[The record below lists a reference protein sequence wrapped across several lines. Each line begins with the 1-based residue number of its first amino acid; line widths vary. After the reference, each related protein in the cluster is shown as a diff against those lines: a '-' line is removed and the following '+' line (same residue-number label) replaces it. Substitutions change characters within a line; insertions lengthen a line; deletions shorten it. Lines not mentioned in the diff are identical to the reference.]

1 MKKSKVLILHES
13 ESTKISLEEL
23 GLHLLQ
29 DYDFEF
35 LNILDYLKSNFKIYD
50 FIVFDSYN
58 DYVFEYFKEKAD
70 RIIVSVN
77 ILKEERPSDY
87 IKRGAGNFLLKP
99 YSLKEIRL
107 VLDQLK
113 ENLLIKEEAEENRL
127 KFYTLLDNIPYMAWF
142 KNKDSEYMIVNNEFK
157 EHCGKDF
164 ETIRGKGD
172 QFVWDGMIGENC
184 RQYDLK
190 VMTERKQLVFDEII
204 PGKKGYKQF
213 NIYKVPVVDRKNNI
227 LGTMGIA
234 KDITDLKNKDVKF
247 DILLENMPFAVFT
260 KNRNGDIIQNNSTFY
275 KLTDVNRFSYISL
288 KEEDFLGKE
297 HKESIEIEDKDVI
310 HNKSNIS
317 LVRTLKTKNGEKIV
331 EVFKSPIIDISGEV
345 IGIVCTM
352 RDVTEM
358 KSQEAKIKR
367 MAYTDSLTG
376 LANRRGLYNYVESQ
390 LVRKYSDVTIM
401 FMDLDNFKSL
411 NDSFGHQH
419 GDKILI
425 EFGEDL
431 QTICKDGFVSRI
443 GGDEFV
449 IVWEGKMNKELATD
463 MAEKILNLLSGK
475 KRKFNK
481 LSASIGI
488 VTGNTG
494 EETIDNFLTK
504 GDLALYKA
512 KDQGKNQYVFYNR
525 DLDKKRCLNEEI
537 EQDLRNALDKN
548 ELELHY
554 QPQYTCSKELV
565 GLEALLRWN
574 NDKYR
579 KVPIVDII
587 NIMEKSTL
595 IDEIGKFIIKSAF
608 SFTKKINENR
618 EKKVI
623 VSVNISAVQI
633 MKHNFVRTIKK
644 IIDETGVEPNT
655 VGIEITETVLLQ
667 NIEENILKIKEL
679 KDIGIKIS
687 LDDFGTGYSS
697 FSYLVKIPLS
707 NIKIDKSFIW
717 GMKDS
722 EEYRTLVK
730 LCIDTA
736 HALNLKVVAEGVE
749 TVEDLGL
756 LKYMKA
762 DFIQGY
768 LFSKPLPKHIIE
780 ATVLQ

>member
-13 ESTKISLEEL
+13 ENTKIALEEL

-29 DYDFEF
+29 DYSFDF
-35 LNILDYLKSNFKIYD
+35 LNIIDYLRVDSKQYD
-50 FIVFDSYN
+50 FIIVDSYN
-58 DYVFEYFKEKAD
+58 DYIFEYFKNKTN
-70 RIIVSVN
+70 RIIVTVN
-77 ILKEERPSDY
+77 IMKEERPSDY
-87 IKRGAGNFLLKP
+87 IKRGAENFILKP
-99 YSLKEIRL
+99 YSIKEIRL
-107 VLDQLK
+107 ILDKLK
-113 ENLLIKEEAEENRL
+113 ETLSIKEEAEENKL

-142 KNKDSEYMIVNNEFK
+142 KNKNSEYMIVNNEFK

-164 ETIRGKGD
+164 ETIRGRDD

-190 VMTERKQLVFDEII
+190 VMTERKQLIFDEII

-213 NIYKVPVVDRKNNI
+213 NIYKVPVVDGRDNI

-234 KDITDLKNKDVKF
+234 RDITDLKNKDVKF

-260 KNRNGDIIQNNSTFY
+260 KNRKGEIIQSNSTFY
-275 KLTDVNRFSYISL
+275 KLTNINEMSHLILR
-288 KEEDFLGKE
+288 EEDFLGK
-297 HKESIEIEDKDVI
+297 KYCESIAIEDKDVI
-310 HNKSNIS
+310 YNKNNIN
-317 LVRTLKTKNGEKIV
+317 LVRSLRTSLGERIL

-345 IGIVCTM
+345 IGIICTM
-352 RDVTEM
+352 RDVTEV
-358 KSQEAKIKR
+358 KSQEARIKR

-376 LANRRGLYNYVESQ
+376 LANRRGLYNYVETNLTS
-390 LVRKYSDVTIM
+390 KDADATIM
-401 FMDLDNFKSL
+401 FMDLDNFKYL
-411 NDSFGHQH
+411 NDNYGHQH
-419 GDKILI
+419 GDEILI

-431 QTICKDGFVSRI
+431 QRICECGFVSRI

-449 IVWEGKMNKELATD
+449 IVWEGKMGRETATEI
-463 MAEKILNLLSGK
+463 AEKILNLLNGK
-475 KRKFNK
+475 KMKFSK

-537 EQDLRNALDKN
+537 EQDLRNALDRE
-548 ELELHY
+548 ELELYY
-554 QPQYTCSKELV
+554 QPQYTCSNELI

-579 KVPIVDII
+579 KVPIIEII
-587 NIMEKSTL
+587 NIMEKSVL
-595 IDEIGKFIIKSAF
+595 IDEIGKFITRSAF
-608 SFTKKINENR
+608 SFAKKINENR
-618 EKKVI
+618 EDKII
-623 VSVNISAVQI
+623 VSVNISAIQI
-633 MKHNFVRTIKK
+633 MKHNFVRSMKK
-644 IIDETGVEPNT
+644 IISEIDVDPSC

-667 NIEENILKIKEL
+667 NINENILKIKEL
-679 KDIGIKIS
+679 KDIGVKIS

-697 FSYLVKIPLS
+697 FSYLVKIPLT

-749 TVEDLGL
+749 TTEDLCL

-762 DFIQGY
+762 DYIQGY
-768 LFSKPLPKHIIE
+768 LFSRPLPKKEIE
-780 ATVLQ
+780 EMIL

>member
-1 MKKSKVLILHES
+1 MEKSKVLILHES
-13 ESTKISLEEL
+13 ASARTSLEQL
-23 GLHLLQ
+23 GLYLLQ
-29 DYDFEF
+29 EYDFEF
-35 LNILDYLKSNFKIYD
+35 LNILDYLKVNFKIYD

-58 DYVFEYFKEKAD
+58 EYVFEYFKEKVD

-87 IKRGAGNFLLKP
+87 IKRGADNFLLKP

-107 VLDQLK
+107 VFDQLK
-113 ENLLIKEEAEENRL
+113 EKLLVKEEAEESKL

-142 KNKDSEYMIVNNEFK
+142 KNKESEYMLVNNEFR

-164 ETIRGKGD
+164 ETIKGRD
-172 QFVWDGMIGENC
+172 DYFVWDGMIGENC
-184 RQYDLK
+184 RQYDLR
-190 VMTERKQLVFDEII
+190 VMTERKRLIFDEII

-260 KNRNGDIIQNNSTFY
+260 KNRTGDIIQSNSMLY
-275 KLTDVNRFSYISL
+275 KLTSVNKSSYLLL
-288 KEEDFLGKE
+288 KEEHLLGDEYK
-297 HKESIEIEDKDVI
+297 KSIEIEDNDVI
-310 HNKSNIS
+310 HNKTDIA

-331 EVFKSPIIDISGEV
+331 EVFKSPIIDIFGEV
-345 IGIVCTM
+345 IGIICTM
-352 RDVTEM
+352 RDVTEI
-358 KSQEAKIKR
+358 KNQEAKIKE

-376 LANRRGLYNYVESQ
+376 LANRRGLYNYVESY
-390 LVRKYSDVTIM
+390 LIRKYADVTIM

-419 GDKILI
+419 GDRILI

-449 IVWEGKMNKELATD
+449 IVWEGRMNKEIATE

-481 LSASIGI
+481 ISASIGI
-488 VTGNTG
+488 VTGNTD

-512 KDQGKNQYVFYNR
+512 KDQGKNQYVFYNQ

-537 EQDLRNALDKN
+537 EQDLRNALDRN
-548 ELELHY
+548 ELELYY
-554 QPQYTCSKELV
+554 QPQYTCDKELM

-574 NDKYR
+574 SDKY
-579 KVPIVDII
+579 KKIPIVDII

-608 SFTKKINENR
+608 LFAKKINSNR
-618 EKKVI
+618 DKKII

-633 MKHNFVRTIKK
+633 MKHSFVRTIKK
-644 IIDETGVEPNT
+644 IISETDVNPNCI
-655 VGIEITETVLLQ
+655 GIEITETVLLQ
-667 NIEENILKIKEL
+667 NIEENILKIKKL

-697 FSYLVKIPLS
+697 FNYLVKIPLS

-736 HALNLKVVAEGVE
+736 HALNLKVIAEGVE
-749 TVEDLGL
+749 AVEDLEL
-756 LKYMKA
+756 LKFMKV
-762 DFIQGY
+762 DYIQGY
-768 LFSKPLPKHIIE
+768 FFCKPLPKDIIE
-780 ATVLQ
+780 KIMVR

>member
-234 KDITDLKNKDVKF
+234 KDITDVKNKDVKF

-554 QPQYTCSKELV
+554 QPQYTCSKELI

>member
-288 KEEDFLGKE
+288 KEEDFLGEE
-297 HKESIEIEDKDVI
+297 HRESIEIEDKDVI
-310 HNKSNIS
+310 HNKNNIS

-554 QPQYTCSKELV
+554 QPQYTCNKELI

-595 IDEIGKFIIKSAF
+595 IDEIGRFIIKSAF

-697 FSYLVKIPLS
+697 FSYLV
-707 NIKIDKSFIW
+707 
-717 GMKDS
+717 
-722 EEYRTLVK
+722 
-730 LCIDTA
+730 
-736 HALNLKVVAEGVE
+736 
-749 TVEDLGL
+749 
-756 LKYMKA
+756 
-762 DFIQGY
+762 
-768 LFSKPLPKHIIE
+768 
-780 ATVLQ
+780 

>member
-390 LVRKYSDVTIM
+390 LVKKYSDVTIM

-431 QTICKDGFVSRI
+431 QTICRDGFVSRI

-449 IVWEGKMNKELATD
+449 IVWEGKMIKELATD

-537 EQDLRNALDKN
+537 EQDLRNALDKD

-608 SFTKKINENR
+608 SFAKKINNNR

-667 NIEENILKIKEL
+667 NIGENILKIKEL

>member
-554 QPQYTCSKELV
+554 QPQYTCSKELI

>member
-1 MKKSKVLILHES
+1 MKKSKVLIIHES

-29 DYDFEF
+29 DYEFEF
-35 LNILDYLKSNFKIYD
+35 SNIIDYLKTNFKIYD
-50 FIVFDSYN
+50 FIIFDSYN
-58 DYVFEYFKEKAD
+58 DYLFESLRERLD

-87 IKRGAGNFLLKP
+87 IKRGAQNFLLKP

-113 ENLLIKEEAEENRL
+113 NNLSIKWEAEDNKL

-142 KNKDSEYMIVNNEFK
+142 KNQESEYMIVNNEFK

-164 ETIRGKGD
+164 DTIRGKGD

-190 VMTERKQLVFDEII
+190 VMTERKRLVFDEII

-260 KNRNGDIIQNNSTFY
+260 KNRSGGIIQNNSTFH
-275 KLTDVNRFSYISL
+275 KLTEINRYSYISL
-288 KEEDFLGKE
+288 KEENFLGEE
-297 HKESIEIEDKDVI
+297 HRESIEIEDKDVI
-310 HNKSNIS
+310 YNKSSIA
-317 LVRTLKTKNGEKIV
+317 LVRTLKTKSGEKIV
-331 EVFKSPIIDISGEV
+331 EFFKSPIIDISGEV

-352 RDVTEM
+352 RDVTEV
-358 KSQEAKIKR
+358 KSQEARIKK

-376 LANRRGLYNYVESQ
+376 LANRRGLYDYVENK
-390 LVRKYSDVTIM
+390 LVKKYSDATIM

-419 GDKILI
+419 GDQILI
-425 EFGEDL
+425 EFGEEL

-449 IVWEGKMNKELATD
+449 IIWEGKMNKEFATEI
-463 MAEKILNLLSGK
+463 AEKILNLLNGK

-488 VTGNTG
+488 VTGNTA

-537 EQDLRNALDKN
+537 EQDLRNALDKDEF
-548 ELELHY
+548 ELYY
-554 QPQYTCSKELV
+554 QPQYTCTKELR

-579 KVPIVDII
+579 KVPILDII
-587 NIMEKSTL
+587 NIMEKSIL
-595 IDEIGKFIIKSAF
+595 IDEIGKFILKSAF
-608 SFTKKINENR
+608 SFAKKINENR
-618 EKKVI
+618 DKKVI

-633 MKHNFVRTIKK
+633 MKHSFVRTVKK
-644 IIDETGVEPNT
+644 VIEETGVDPKNI
-655 VGIEITETVLLQ
+655 GIEITETVLLK

-722 EEYRTLVK
+722 DEYRTLVK

-736 HALNLKVVAEGVE
+736 HALNLRVVAEGVE
-749 TVEDLGL
+749 TEEELGL
-756 LKYMKA
+756 LRYMKA

-768 LFSKPLPKHIIE
+768 LFSKPLPKNVIE
-780 ATVLQ
+780 ETIL

>member
-1 MKKSKVLILHES
+1 MGKSKVLILYES
-13 ESTKISLEEL
+13 ENTRISLEEL
-23 GLHLLQ
+23 GLYLLE
-29 DYDFEF
+29 DYDFDF
-35 LNILDYLKSNFKIYD
+35 LSTIDYLKVDYKIYD
-50 FIVFDSYN
+50 FIVFDNYN
-58 DYVFEYFKEKAD
+58 DYIFEYFKEKTD

-77 ILKEERPSDY
+77 ILKQERPSDY
-87 IKRGAGNFLLKP
+87 IKRGVENFFLKP
-99 YSLKEIRL
+99 YSLKEIRM

-113 ENLLIKEEAEENRL
+113 ENFLIKEEAEENRL
-127 KFYTLLDNIPYMAWF
+127 KFYTLLNNIPYMAWF
-142 KNKDSEYMIVNNEFK
+142 KNKNSEYMIVNNEFK

-164 ETIRGKGD
+164 ETIKGKGD
-172 QFVWDGMIGENC
+172 KFVWDDMIGENC

-213 NIYKVPVVDRKNNI
+213 NIYKVPVVDEKNNI
-227 LGTMGIA
+227 LGTIGIA

-260 KNRNGDIIQNNSTFY
+260 KNRDGDIIQSNSIFY
-275 KLTDVNRFSYISL
+275 ELTDVSRFSCLSL
-288 KEEDFLGKE
+288 KEENFLGEE
-297 HKESIEIEDKDVI
+297 HKESIEIEDEDVI

-317 LVRTLKTKNGEKIV
+317 LVRTLKTKIGEKIV
-331 EVFKSPIIDISGEV
+331 EVFKSPIIDVSGEV

-358 KSQEAKIKR
+358 KSQEARIKK

-390 LVRKYSDVTIM
+390 LIRKYSDVTIM
-401 FMDLDNFKSL
+401 FLDLDNFKSL

-419 GDKILI
+419 GDKILV

-431 QTICKDGFVSRI
+431 QKICRDGFVSRI

-449 IVWEGKMNKELATD
+449 IIWEGKMNKELAVEV
-463 MAEKILNLLSGK
+463 AEKILNHLSGK

-494 EETIDNFLTK
+494 EETIDKFLTK

-512 KDQGKNQYVFYNR
+512 KEQGKNQYVFYNR

-537 EQDLRNALDKN
+537 EQDLRNALDKD
-548 ELELHY
+548 ELELYY

-579 KVPIVDII
+579 KIPIVEII

-595 IDEIGKFIIKSAF
+595 IDEIGAFIIKTAF
-608 SFTKKINENR
+608 SFAKKINENR

-644 IIDETGVEPNT
+644 IITETEVNPSYI
-655 VGIEITETVLLQ
+655 GIEITETVLLQ

-736 HALNLKVVAEGVE
+736 NALNLKVIAEGVE

-756 LKYMKA
+756 LKSMKV

>member
-13 ESTKISLEEL
+13 ERTKISLEEL

-29 DYDFEF
+29 DYNFDF
-35 LNILDYLKSNFKIYD
+35 LNITDYLNINCEIYD
-50 FIVFDSYN
+50 FIIFDTYS
-58 DYVFEYFKEKAD
+58 DHIFENFKEKSD
-70 RIIVSVN
+70 RMIVAVN

-87 IKRGAGNFLLKP
+87 IKRGAQNFILKP

-113 ENLLIKEEAEENRL
+113 DSILIKKEAEENKL

-142 KNKDSEYMIVNNEFK
+142 KNKNSEYMIVNNEFK
-157 EHCGKDF
+157 EHCGKNFD
-164 ETIRGKGD
+164 TIRGKGD

-190 VMTERKQLVFDEII
+190 VMNERKRLVFDEII

-213 NIYKVPVVDRKNNI
+213 NIYKVPVVDKKNNI

-260 KNRNGDIIQNNSTFY
+260 KNRKGEIIKNNSTFY
-275 KLTDVNRFSYISL
+275 KMVDMNKDRTLIV
-288 KEEDFLGKE
+288 KEENFLGEE

-310 HNKSNIS
+310 YNKTNIA
-317 LVRTLKTKNGEKIV
+317 LVRTLKTKLGEKIV

-352 RDVTEM
+352 RDITEM
-358 KSQEAKIKR
+358 KNQESRIKK

-376 LANRRGLYNYVESQ
+376 LANRRGLYSYVENH
-390 LVRKYSDVTIM
+390 LVKKCSDVTIM
-401 FMDLDNFKSL
+401 FMDLDNFKTL
-411 NDSFGHQH
+411 NDNFGHQY

-431 QTICKDGFVSRI
+431 QKICKDGFVSRI

-449 IVWEGKMNKELATD
+449 IIWEEKMNKEYATD
-463 MAEKILNLLSGK
+463 MAEKILNLLNGK
-475 KRKFNK
+475 KQKFNK
-481 LSASIGI
+481 ISASIGI
-488 VTGNTG
+488 VTGNTK
-494 EETIDNFLTK
+494 EEVIDNFLTK

-512 KDQGKNQYVFYNR
+512 KEQGKNQYVFYNR
-525 DLDKKRCLNEEI
+525 DLDKKRCLDKEI
-537 EQDLRNALDKN
+537 EQDLQDALYKN

-554 QPQYTCSKELV
+554 QPQYTCTKELI

-574 NDKYR
+574 NDKYK
-579 KVPIVDII
+579 KVPIVNII
-587 NIMEKSTL
+587 NIMEKSIL

-608 SFTKKINENR
+608 LFAKKINENR
-618 EKKVI
+618 EKKII

-633 MKHNFVRTIKK
+633 MKHSFVRTIKK
-644 IIDETGVEPNT
+644 IIDETGVDPKN

-667 NIEENILKIKEL
+667 NMGENILKIKEL

-697 FSYLVKIPLS
+697 FSYLVKIPLT
-707 NIKIDKSFIW
+707 NIKIDKSFVW

-730 LCIDTA
+730 LCVDTA

-749 TVEDLGL
+749 TEEDLKL
-756 LKYMKA
+756 LQYMKV
-762 DFIQGY
+762 DHIQGY
-768 LFSKPLPKHIIE
+768 LFSKPLPKNIIE
-780 ATVLQ
+780 ETIL

>member
-13 ESTKISLEEL
+13 ENTKIALEEL

-29 DYDFEF
+29 DYSFDF
-35 LNILDYLKSNFKIYD
+35 LNIIDYLRVDSKQYD
-50 FIVFDSYN
+50 FIIVDSYN
-58 DYVFEYFKEKAD
+58 DYIFEYFKNKTN
-70 RIIVSVN
+70 RIIVTVN
-77 ILKEERPSDY
+77 IMKEERPSDY
-87 IKRGAGNFLLKP
+87 IKRGAENFILKP
-99 YSLKEIRL
+99 YSIKEIRL
-107 VLDQLK
+107 ILDKLK
-113 ENLLIKEEAEENRL
+113 ETLSIKEEAEENKL

-142 KNKDSEYMIVNNEFK
+142 KNKNSEYMIVNNEFK

-164 ETIRGKGD
+164 ETIRGRDD

-190 VMTERKQLVFDEII
+190 VMTERKQLIFDEII

-213 NIYKVPVVDRKNNI
+213 NIYKVPVVDGRDNI

-234 KDITDLKNKDVKF
+234 RDITDLKNKDVKF

-260 KNRNGDIIQNNSTFY
+260 KNRKGEIIQSNSTFY
-275 KLTDVNRFSYISL
+275 KLTNINEMSHLILR
-288 KEEDFLGKE
+288 EEDFLGKE
-297 HKESIEIEDKDVI
+297 YCESIAIEDKDVI
-310 HNKSNIS
+310 YNKNNIN
-317 LVRTLKTKNGEKIV
+317 LVRSLRTSLGERIL

-345 IGIVCTM
+345 IGIICTM
-352 RDVTEM
+352 RDVTEV
-358 KSQEAKIKR
+358 KSQEARIKR

-376 LANRRGLYNYVESQ
+376 LANRRGLYNYVETNLTS
-390 LVRKYSDVTIM
+390 KDADATIM
-401 FMDLDNFKSL
+401 FMDLDNFKYL
-411 NDSFGHQH
+411 NDNYGHQH
-419 GDKILI
+419 GDEILI

-431 QTICKDGFVSRI
+431 QRICECGFVSRI

-449 IVWEGKMNKELATD
+449 IVWEGKMGRETATEI
-463 MAEKILNLLSGK
+463 AEKILNLLNGK
-475 KRKFNK
+475 KMKFSK

-537 EQDLRNALDKN
+537 EQDLRNALDRE
-548 ELELHY
+548 ELELYY
-554 QPQYTCSKELV
+554 QPQYTCSNELI

-579 KVPIVDII
+579 KVPIIEII
-587 NIMEKSTL
+587 NIMEKSVL
-595 IDEIGKFIIKSAF
+595 IDEIGKFIMRSAF
-608 SFTKKINENR
+608 SFAKKINENR
-618 EKKVI
+618 EDKII
-623 VSVNISAVQI
+623 VSVNISAIQI
-633 MKHNFVRTIKK
+633 MKHNFVRSMKK
-644 IIDETGVEPNT
+644 IISEIDVDPSC

-667 NIEENILKIKEL
+667 NINENILKIKEL
-679 KDIGIKIS
+679 KDIGVKIS

-697 FSYLVKIPLS
+697 FSYLVKIPLT

-749 TVEDLGL
+749 TTEDLCL

-762 DFIQGY
+762 DYIQGY
-768 LFSKPLPKHIIE
+768 LFSRPLPKKEIE
-780 ATVLQ
+780 EMIL

>member
-425 EFGEDL
+425 
-431 QTICKDGFVSRI
+431 
-443 GGDEFV
+443 
-449 IVWEGKMNKELATD
+449 
-463 MAEKILNLLSGK
+463 
-475 KRKFNK
+475 
-481 LSASIGI
+481 
-488 VTGNTG
+488 
-494 EETIDNFLTK
+494 
-504 GDLALYKA
+504 
-512 KDQGKNQYVFYNR
+512 
-525 DLDKKRCLNEEI
+525 
-537 EQDLRNALDKN
+537 
-548 ELELHY
+548 
-554 QPQYTCSKELV
+554 
-565 GLEALLRWN
+565 
-574 NDKYR
+574 
-579 KVPIVDII
+579 
-587 NIMEKSTL
+587 
-595 IDEIGKFIIKSAF
+595 
-608 SFTKKINENR
+608 
-618 EKKVI
+618 
-623 VSVNISAVQI
+623 
-633 MKHNFVRTIKK
+633 
-644 IIDETGVEPNT
+644 
-655 VGIEITETVLLQ
+655 
-667 NIEENILKIKEL
+667 
-679 KDIGIKIS
+679 
-687 LDDFGTGYSS
+687 
-697 FSYLVKIPLS
+697 
-707 NIKIDKSFIW
+707 
-717 GMKDS
+717 
-722 EEYRTLVK
+722 
-730 LCIDTA
+730 
-736 HALNLKVVAEGVE
+736 
-749 TVEDLGL
+749 
-756 LKYMKA
+756 
-762 DFIQGY
+762 
-768 LFSKPLPKHIIE
+768 
-780 ATVLQ
+780 

>member
-13 ESTKISLEEL
+13 ERTKTSLEEL

-35 LNILDYLKSNFKIYD
+35 LNILDYLKANFKIYD

-58 DYVFEYFKEKAD
+58 DYAFEYFKEKRD

-87 IKRGAGNFLLKP
+87 IKRGPENFFLKP

-113 ENLLIKEEAEENRL
+113 EKVLAKEEAEENRL

-142 KNKDSEYMIVNNEFK
+142 KNKNSEYMIVNNEFK
-157 EHCGKDF
+157 EHCGKDI

-184 RQYDLK
+184 RQYDLR
-190 VMTERKQLVFDEII
+190 VMTERRQLVFDEII

-213 NIYKVPVVDRKNNI
+213 NIYKVPVVDKKNNI

-260 KNRNGDIIQNNSTFY
+260 KNRNGNIVQNNSIFY
-275 KLTDVNRFSYISL
+275 KLINVNKFSYTSL

-310 HNKSNIS
+310 QNKSNIS
-317 LVRTLKTKNGEKIV
+317 LVRTLKTNDGEKIV

-358 KSQEAKIKR
+358 KNQEAKIKK

-376 LANRRGLYNYVESQ
+376 LANRRGLYNYVENQ
-390 LVRKYSDVTIM
+390 LVKKYSDVTIM
-401 FMDLDNFKSL
+401 FMDLDNFKTL

-431 QTICKDGFVSRI
+431 QTICKSGFVSRI

-449 IVWEGKMNKELATD
+449 IVWERKMNRELATEI
-463 MAEKILNLLSGK
+463 AEKILNSLGGK

-488 VTGNTG
+488 VSGNTG

-512 KDQGKNQYVFYNR
+512 KDQGKNQYVFYNC
-525 DLDKKRCLNEEI
+525 DLDKKRCLNQEI
-537 EQDLRNALDKN
+537 EQDLRNALDKDEF
-548 ELELHY
+548 ELYY
-554 QPQYTCSKELV
+554 QPQYTCNKELV

-579 KVPIVDII
+579 KIPIVDII
-587 NIMEKSTL
+587 NIMEKSIL

-608 SFTKKINENR
+608 SFSKKINENR
-618 EKKVI
+618 TKKVI

-644 IIDETGVEPNT
+644 IIVETGVNPT
-655 VGIEITETVLLQ
+655 DIGIEITETVLLQ
-667 NIEENILKIKEL
+667 NIGENILKIKEL

-707 NIKIDKSFIW
+707 NIKIDKSFIL

-736 HALNLKVVAEGVE
+736 HALNLKVIAEGVE
-749 TVEDLGL
+749 RVEDLIL
-756 LKYMKA
+756 LKSMKA
-762 DFIQGY
+762 DYIQGY
-768 LFSKPLPKHIIE
+768 LFSKPLPQSIVE
-780 ATVLQ
+780 ATVL

>member
-13 ESTKISLEEL
+13 ENTKIALEEL

-29 DYDFEF
+29 DYSFDF
-35 LNILDYLKSNFKIYD
+35 LNIIDYLRVDSKQYD
-50 FIVFDSYN
+50 FIIVDSYN
-58 DYVFEYFKEKAD
+58 DYIFEYFKNKTN
-70 RIIVSVN
+70 RIIVTVN
-77 ILKEERPSDY
+77 IMKEERPSDY
-87 IKRGAGNFLLKP
+87 IKRGAENFILKP
-99 YSLKEIRL
+99 YSIKEIRL
-107 VLDQLK
+107 ILDKLK
-113 ENLLIKEEAEENRL
+113 ETLSIKEEAEENKL

-142 KNKDSEYMIVNNEFK
+142 KNKNSEYMIVNNEFK

-164 ETIRGKGD
+164 ETIRGRDD

-190 VMTERKQLVFDEII
+190 VMTERKQLIFDEII

-213 NIYKVPVVDRKNNI
+213 NIYKVPVVDGRDNI

-234 KDITDLKNKDVKF
+234 RDITDLKNKDVKF

-260 KNRNGDIIQNNSTFY
+260 KNRKGEIIQSNSTFY
-275 KLTDVNRFSYISL
+275 KLTNINEMSHLILR
-288 KEEDFLGKE
+288 EEDFLGKE
-297 HKESIEIEDKDVI
+297 YCESIAIEDKDVI
-310 HNKSNIS
+310 YNKNNIN
-317 LVRTLKTKNGEKIV
+317 LVRSLRTSLGERIL

-345 IGIVCTM
+345 IGIICTM
-352 RDVTEM
+352 RDVTEV
-358 KSQEAKIKR
+358 KSQEARIKR

-376 LANRRGLYNYVESQ
+376 LANRRGLYNYVETNLTS
-390 LVRKYSDVTIM
+390 KDADATIM
-401 FMDLDNFKSL
+401 FMDLDNFKYL
-411 NDSFGHQH
+411 NDNYGHQH
-419 GDKILI
+419 GDEILI

-431 QTICKDGFVSRI
+431 QRICECGFVSRI

-449 IVWEGKMNKELATD
+449 IVWEGKMGRETATEI
-463 MAEKILNLLSGK
+463 AEKILNLLNGK
-475 KRKFNK
+475 KMKFSK

-537 EQDLRNALDKN
+537 EQDLRNALDRE
-548 ELELHY
+548 ELELYY
-554 QPQYTCSKELV
+554 QPQYTCSNELI

-579 KVPIVDII
+579 KVPIIEII
-587 NIMEKSTL
+587 NIMEKSVL
-595 IDEIGKFIIKSAF
+595 IDEIGKFITRSAF
-608 SFTKKINENR
+608 SFAKKINENR
-618 EKKVI
+618 EDKII
-623 VSVNISAVQI
+623 VSVNISAIQI
-633 MKHNFVRTIKK
+633 MKHNFVRSMKK
-644 IIDETGVEPNT
+644 IISEIDVDPSC

-667 NIEENILKIKEL
+667 NINENILKIKEL
-679 KDIGIKIS
+679 KDIGVKIS

-697 FSYLVKIPLS
+697 FSYLVKIPLT

-749 TVEDLGL
+749 TTEDLCL

-762 DFIQGY
+762 DYIQGY
-768 LFSKPLPKHIIE
+768 LFSRPLPKKEIE
-780 ATVLQ
+780 EMIL